1 MNWDTSI
8 ENFKNY
14 LKLERGLSMN
24 SIESYEFDLIQSKN
38 FIIENS
44 INESPKKCSSSTVKR
59 YLYINFSNKKSRSQA
74 RSISAL
80 KSFFNYLLFEGEIH
94 SSPINDIESPKI
106 ENKLP
111 EVLTEDEIKKLIS
124 SVNLNSEF
132 GQRNKTIIEV
142 LYGTGI
148 RVSELI
154 DLKLSNIF
162 FKENILKV
170 TGKGNKE
177 RFVPLGKI
185 ALIEIKKYLNNRDK
199 LKINSKFSDILFLN
213 RYGRQLTRS
222 MIFKVINDSSKN
234 AEIDKKI
241 SPHTL
246 RHSYA
251 THLLKNGADLRTIQ
265 LILGHE
271 SITTTEIY
279 THLDTF
285 HLEDVLKKYHP
296 RENKNQ
302 D

>member
-24 SIESYEFDLIQSKN
+24 SIKSYEFDLIQFKN
-38 FIIENS
+38 FIIENA
-44 INESPKKCSSSTVKR
+44 INESPKQCSSSTVKT
-59 YLYINFSNKKSRSQA
+59 YLYKNFSNKKSRSQA

-80 KSFFNYLLFEGEIH
+80 KSFFNYLLFEGEIN
-94 SSPINDIESPKI
+94 SSPLNDIESPKI

-111 EVLTEDEIKKLIS
+111 EVLTEDEIKRLIS
-124 SVNLNSEF
+124 SVNLDSEF

-148 RVSELI
+148 RVSELT

-162 FKENILKV
+162 FDENILKV

-185 ALIEIKKYLNNRDK
+185 ASIEIKKYLNDRDK

-222 MIFKVINDSSKN
+222 MIFKVINDYSKN
-234 AEIDKKI
+234 ANIDKKI